1 MSPSSRRAVSHRL
14 SFNSCLLLVLL
25 VGFACLTALTLKAG
39 ANLSARGFSI
49 TDKAFISAPDELT
62 AKARLRE
69 GYGRLF
75 YAA

>member
-1 MSPSSRRAVSHRL
+1 MSPSSHRPVGRRL

-25 VGFACLTALTLKAG
+25 VGFACLPALTRKAG
-39 ANLSARGFSI
+39 AGLIARGFS
-49 TDKAFISAPDELT
+49 TADKAFISAPDELT

>member
-1 MSPSSRRAVSHRL
+1 MSPNSRRAVSRRL
-14 SFNSCLLLVLL
+14 SFNSCLLL